1 MDKELCKK
9 SNCIPHMF
17 DDTGNTIRCD
27 NYDINQC
34 FEPTHD
40 DMKFFRVIDWDKL
53 NSIMKDEMNNFMNHL
68 NNLFKTDS
76 FGFKSL
82 VLSVYPGIIARI
94 NGNELFFKV
103 TDLVSG
109 NNKKCNDIN
118 YSFSIECQF
127 DNTVPPPSTASSVSK
142 STTQPTQGFRLFH
155 IAVHSE
161 KPKYFSI
168 DNGGGPIT
176 RSMYTCGYFP
186 KPTST
191 STPSSGTESG
201 AFHYK
206 IDNYG
211 LLESQK
217 KINRTSC
224 DTKLDENKCP
234 FKKFVPSG
242 TTGRFMHRK
251 SESFENL
258 NFQSNFDINR
268 QINFIKLHS
277 FIYEEFVKFWN
288 NTILPNVF
296 NPSSAAKKIQS
307 VTRAHQTR
315 KRVKR
320 QQNRTKFDAKFPKKF
335 LSKARSNP
343 TYQSKSKKNFRLL
356 SNPTFGGARNRNI
369 RLSNKRNKMR
379 AS

>member
-17 DDTGNTIRCD
+17 DDTGNAIRCD

-34 FEPTHD
+34 FEPTSD

-53 NSIMKDEMNNFMNHL
+53 SNIMKDEMNNFMEHL
-68 NNLFKTDS
+68 NRLFETDS

-94 NGNELFFKV
+94 NGHELFFKV
-103 TDLVSG
+103 TDLVSSS
-109 NNKKCNDIN
+109 NKKCNDIN
-118 YSFSIECQF
+118 YSFSIECQY
-127 DNTVPPPSTASSVSK
+127 DNKVSTLTASSVSK
-142 STTQPTQGFRLFH
+142 SKVQPTAGFRLFH

-168 DNGGGPIT
+168 NNGGPIT

-186 KPTST
+186 KPTSAGP
-191 STPSSGTESG
+191 PSSGTESG

-211 LLESQK
+211 LIESQK
-217 KINRTSC
+217 KISKTSC
-224 DTKLDENKCP
+224 DTKLDENECP

-242 TTGRFMHRK
+242 TTGRFMSRK
-251 SESFENL
+251 AEGFENL
-258 NFQSNFDINR
+258 NFQGNFDASR
-268 QINFIKLHS
+268 QINFINLHS
-277 FIYEEFVKFWN
+277 FIYEQFVEFWN
-288 NTILPNVF
+288 NTILPKVF

-307 VTRAHQTR
+307 VARAHQTR
-315 KRVKR
+315 RRLKK
-320 QQNRTKFDAKFPKKF
+320 QKQNRTDFDEKFPKKS

-343 TYQSKSKKNFRLL
+343 TYRSKSKKNIKLL
-356 SNPTFGGARNRNI
+356 SNPTVGGARNRNI